1 MENYKYKIDYCYGMP
16 VDTTIERIISPEYE
30 TIEEAERYSIIES
43 NKLNGY
49 SNIRWIRTSIL
60 NKNNKKINN
69 INTNNPVCTIL

>member
-16 VDTTIERIISPEYE
+16 VDTKIERIISPEYE

-43 NKLNGY
+43 NKLNSY

-60 NKNNKKINN
+60 DKNNKKINN
-69 INTNNPVCTIL
+69 ININSPGCTIL